1 MIQLVLILQIEMKTK
16 EDKEMFEKMLEE
28 ERAMRS
34 QEFERAQEDLEESAA
49 KIRGLNEELEKMR
62 KRKIWPFYWPW
73 W

>member
-1 MIQLVLILQIEMKTK
+1 MKMK

-28 ERAMRS
+28 ERA
-34 QEFERAQEDLEESAA
+34 EFERAQEDLEESAA